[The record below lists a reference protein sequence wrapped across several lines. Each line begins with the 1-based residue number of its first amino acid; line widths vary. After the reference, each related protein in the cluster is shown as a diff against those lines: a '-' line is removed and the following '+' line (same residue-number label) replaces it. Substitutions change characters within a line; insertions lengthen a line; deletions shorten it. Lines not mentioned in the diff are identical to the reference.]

1 MYTVFA
7 HHLNTYVQQ
16 YNIICTHETI
26 LGSTEVGHLCW
37 ILSLFFFGSWTQ
49 KLIQIGFHKVD
60 LNDSGLRE
68 HFSQKK
74 NKRRRMEQFWY
85 TEIDLHPMTFWSQAT
100 QYPWWVFAL
109 PPFPQWLSPSISR
122 WCLRGSDMSKAV
134 VIGCGYF
141 IAEPVPKSLFFD
153 DRSQMRLL
161 KFNFAC
167 FLKLNHKRIRR
178 DI

>member
-1 MYTVFA
+1 MYTWNHFGFYRSWTSV
-7 HHLNTYVQQ
+7 LN
-16 YNIICTHETI
+16 
-26 LGSTEVGHLCW
+26 
-37 ILSLFFFGSWTQ
+37 SLTVFFGSWTQ
-49 KLIQIGFHKVD
+49 TLIQIGFHQVD

-74 NKRRRMEQFWY
+74 QKATNGAILVYRNRPASN
-85 TEIDLHPMTFWSQAT
+85 DVWSQAT